1 MRNKAKDFIV
11 ELTTKQMNVTGS
23 ENVLRFKDKH
33 DIENIL
39 LLDCGMMQ
47 ELNINTFSKENTDFQ
62 FDIKNVRAVFITH
75 AHNDHIG
82 KLPFLIK
89 AGYDGKVYMSK
100 ETALFLENVL
110 LDNLKIH
117 GEEAKKMNKKPLYD
131 EGDIQKVIDLLEPL
145 DYKKLY
151 KISYNGVNVEFTL
164 YRNNH
169 ILGASSIWLKIG
181 RRFEKISL
189 FFSGDYNT
197 SNELLQKDV
206 HVPKKALNDK
216 NINVIIESTYGATKK
231 SDERN
236 FMDIYS
242 AIIRG
247 VVHENKRILIP
258 VNALHKAQE
267 VLQVIKN
274 IKERLG
280 GYEFYKNYSKEFP
293 RVYIDGKLAIKH
305 TYAYGGVLKRN
316 FKPSGLIEI
325 YDAGAR
331 NEAILDENSIIL
343 ATAGMM
349 SNGPVVQYMK
359 KLLADQNTKIIIV
372 SYCAEGTV
380 GRKILEKAEYIKNAR
395 KAGKKESEID
405 KEMYLFGKEIIVNAD
420 VENVTSLST
429 HARQEELLDFIKN
442 FNRKNI
448 SSILL
453 NHGEEIVREK
463 FKKIIEE
470 ELDINEEKI
479 HLFDKRNRFIFSKH
493 GLEKIVP
500 IQEKNKKNREKLEK
514 CSGKEEKVIKRKY
527 NI

>member
-39 LLDCGMMQ
+39 LLDCGMIQ

-117 GEEAKKMNKKPLYD
+117 REEAKKMNKKPLYD

-258 VNALHKAQE
+258 VNALHKTQE
-267 VLQVIKN
+267 VLHVIKN

-280 GYEFYKNYSKEFP
+280 GYEFYKKYSKEFP

>member
-1 MRNKAKDFIV
+1 MKNRKKDFLV

-23 ENVLRFKDKH
+23 ENLLRFTGKFEQ
-33 DIENIL
+33 ENL
-39 LLDCGMMQ
+39 LLIDCGMLQ
-47 ELNINTFSKENTDFQ
+47 ELNINSFSKENTDFQ

-82 KLPFLIK
+82 KLPVLIK
-89 AGYDGKVYMSK
+89 AGYEGKIYLSQ

-110 LDNLKIH
+110 IDNLKIH
-117 GEEAKKMNKKPLYD
+117 REEAKKLNKKPLYD
-131 EGDIQKVIDLLEPL
+131 EGEIQKVIDLLEPIE
-145 DYKKLY
+145 YKKLY
-151 KISYNGVNVEFTL
+151 KLNCDGVNVEFSF

-169 ILGASSIWLKIG
+169 ILGASSIWLRLGKK
-181 RRFEKISL
+181 FEKIN
-189 FFSGDYNT
+189 FVFSGDYNKA
-197 SNELLQKDV
+197 NELLKKEV
-206 HVPKKALNDK
+206 HTPKRAIKAK
-216 NINVIIESTYGATKK
+216 NINIVLESTYGATKREEK
-231 SDERN
+231 TN
-236 FMDIYS
+236 FNDFEEQ
-242 AIIRG
+242 IIEA
-247 VVHENKRILIP
+247 VLNKKKVLIP
-258 VNALHKAQE
+258 INALHKAQE
-267 VLQVIKN
+267 VLEIIRKIKLQMVEQK
-274 IKERLG
+274 I
-280 GYEFYKNYSKEFP
+280 EFP
-293 RVYIDGKLAIKH
+293 KVYLDGKLAIKH
-305 TYAYGGVLKRN
+305 TYTYAGILKKN

-325 YDAGAR
+325 YDAASR
-331 NEAILDENSIIL
+331 NEAIENPNALIL

-359 KLLADQNTKIIIV
+359 KLLADENTKVIIV

-380 GRKILEKAEYIKNAR
+380 GRKLLEKVEYIKNSR
-395 KAGKKESEID
+395 KAGKKEKEIN
-405 KEMYLFGKEIIVNAD
+405 KIINLFGKELFVNAD
-420 VENVTSLST
+420 VEKVTSLST
-429 HARQEELLDFIKN
+429 HARQEELMDFLKN
-442 FNRKNI
+442 FNKRNI
-448 SSILL
+448 SSVLL

>member
-117 GEEAKKMNKKPLYD
+117 REEAKKMNKKPLYD
-131 EGDIQKVIDLLEPL
+131 EGYIQKVIDLLEPL

-258 VNALHKAQE
+258 VNALHKTQE
-267 VLQVIKN
+267 VLHVIKN

-280 GYEFYKNYSKEFP
+280 GYEFYKKYSKEFP

-500 IQEKNKKNREKLEK
+500 IQEKNKKNKKKTVCFLR
-514 CSGKEEKVIKRKY
+514 C
-527 NI
+527 